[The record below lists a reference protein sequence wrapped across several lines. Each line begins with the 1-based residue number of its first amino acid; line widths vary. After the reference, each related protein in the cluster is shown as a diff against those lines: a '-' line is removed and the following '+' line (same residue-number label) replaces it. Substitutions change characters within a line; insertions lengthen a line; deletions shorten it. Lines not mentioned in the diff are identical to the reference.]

1 MSCLRRILQI
11 RWQHKIPDTDV
22 IERVRMPSVF
32 TLLEKAQVR
41 WAGCVARV
49 SDDRLPEQL
58 LQGEMRRGKRKVRG
72 QKKRYKDLLKISLR
86 SIRIDVDFLESLA

>member
-1 MSCLRRILQI
+1 
-11 RWQHKIPDTDV
+11 
-22 IERVRMPSVF
+22 MPSVF

-41 WAGCVARV
+41 CVARV

-58 LQGEMRRGKRKVRG
+58 LQGEMRRGKRKVGG